1 MTTSNTCVLCLA
13 EDDLSDFLIH
23 IHPKPGDIIAIVEP
37 SQCERYGLNCCP
49 YIENTSINSK
59 GE

>member
-13 EDDLSDFLIH
+13 ETDDLSDF
-23 IHPKPGDIIAIVEP
+23 KPGDIIAIVEP